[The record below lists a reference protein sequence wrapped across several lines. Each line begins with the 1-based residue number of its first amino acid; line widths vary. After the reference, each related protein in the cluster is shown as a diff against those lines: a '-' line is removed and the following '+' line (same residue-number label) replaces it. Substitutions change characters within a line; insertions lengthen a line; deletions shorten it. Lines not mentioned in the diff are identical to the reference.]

1 MSETVT
7 HDTHADN
14 GNQKQIEDA
23 LNDLIEMYS
32 EGDDEQ
38 KRFFQLLHK
47 KTKFF
52 DTQDIDVLMERF
64 EKAEERWRQ
73 KKQMDA
79 EKAKKE
85 PKPVRN
91 IPPKQL
97 TQAPPRRV
105 SFEPPKQTSKAII
118 PVQSQMIQTTQATR
132 ALSLTAIAGSLALV
146 PIQLFFNLI
155 FSIFSH
161 FTRLN

>member
-7 HDTHADN
+7 HDAHADN
-14 GNQKQIEDA
+14 DNQKQIEDA

-85 PKPVRN
+85 TKPVQHM
-91 IPPKQL
+91 PPKQI
-97 TQAPPRRV
+97 TQAPRRV
-105 SFEPPKQTSKAII
+105 SFEPPKQTSKAIV
-118 PVQSQMIQTTQATR
+118 PVQSQIIQTTQATR

-146 PIQLFFNLI
+146 PIQLFFKLI